1 MSWPERPRRRNEL
14 RPRRV
19 QRDIVPR
26 LHRPPPDPAG
36 LRDGDPAITEAFRRI
51 LRAHVRSYFNRES
64 QIHDVTQDALLE
76 LLDKVNAGAEPQQ
89 PVYWAL
95 NSANNAVRRELT
107 RVRHRVIEYES
118 QLHGKVEHGDPDW
131 AALLDARED
140 LRRINALLSECDE
153 APLIAIAGAAEGR
166 DHRELAEQLG
176 VSPGAARMTLSR
188 ARAELSGR
196 FSAQQK
202 LEELIALAKRAG
214 LLDSEQVS

>member
-1 MSWPERPRRRNEL
+1 M
-14 RPRRV
+14 
-19 QRDIVPR
+19 VPG
-26 LHRPPPDPAG
+26 LNRPPPDPAG
-36 LRDGDPAITEAFRRI
+36 LRAKDRATTEAFRRI

-76 LLDKVNAGAEPQQ
+76 LLAKLEAGAQPQQ

-95 NSANNAVRRELT
+95 TSANNAVRRELT
-107 RVRHRVIEYES
+107 RIRHRVIEYES
-118 QLHGKVEHGDPDW
+118 QLHGRVEPGEPEW

-140 LRRINALLSECDE
+140 LRRVNALLTDYDE
-153 APLIAIAGAAEGR
+153 APLRALAGAAEGR

-188 ARAELSGR
+188 ARADLSVR

-202 LEELIALAKRAG
+202 LDELIALAKRAG
-214 LLDSEQVS
+214 LLDSEQAS

>member
-1 MSWPERPRRRNEL
+1 MVTALPRT
-14 RPRRV
+14 
-19 QRDIVPR
+19 
-26 LHRPPPDPAG
+26 PPDPAR
-36 LRDGDPAITEAFRRI
+36 LRARDRATTEAFRRI

-76 LLDKVNAGAEPQQ
+76 LLAKLEAGAEPEH

-95 NSANNAVRRELT
+95 TSATNAVRRELT
-107 RVRHRVIEYES
+107 RIRHRVIEYES
-118 QLHGKVEHGDPDW
+118 QLHGKTDHGEPDW

-140 LRRINALLSECDE
+140 LRRINVLLNECEEAQLRAL
-153 APLIAIAGAAEGR
+153 AGAAEGR

-188 ARAELSGR
+188 ARADLSVR

-202 LEELIALAKRAG
+202 LDELIALAKRAG

>member
-1 MSWPERPRRRNEL
+1 MVTGLRRS
-14 RPRRV
+14 
-19 QRDIVPR
+19 
-26 LHRPPPDPAG
+26 PPDPAG
-36 LRDGDPAITEAFRRI
+36 LRDGDPASTEAFRRI

-76 LLDKVNAGAEPQQ
+76 LLAKLEAGAQPQQ

-95 NSANNAVRRELT
+95 TSANNAVRRELT
-107 RVRHRVIEYES
+107 RIRHRVIEYES
-118 QLHGKVEHGDPDW
+118 QLHGKVEHGEPDW

-140 LRRINALLSECDE
+140 LRRINSLLHDCDD
-153 APLIAIAGAAEGR
+153 APLRALAGAAEGR

-188 ARAELSGR
+188 ARADLSVR

-202 LEELIALAKRAG
+202 LDELIALAKRAG
-214 LLDSEQVS
+214 LLGTEQAS